1 MSHKLILQAAATA
14 AFFLL
19 AAMRVDAQPFRDC
32 SDCPEMIEIP
42 SGTATLGA
50 EPYEANTK
58 AGDLPLRE
66 VTIAYRLAVAKTE
79 VTQAQYRAFM
89 EASGHQMSQLGCN
102 TWNVNRI
109 MGYVRAHTWEAPGYP
124 QNDSH
129 PVVCVSHEDATAY
142 ASWLAEKTGKPYRL
156 LSSTEFEYAL
166 RAGTRGPWFWGLSN
180 ADACQYANV
189 GDNTFRRHFEY
200 APVFHCDDGYLQTA
214 PVGSFEPNPWGLHD
228 MLGNAWEWT
237 DDCVHRQSKAIPL
250 DGRAWLAED
259 NGDCSRR
266 TPRGG
271 SWVSG
276 TDWVRAAAQAGDG
289 AGYHSQILGFRVALT
304 FNGD

>member
-1 MSHKLILQAAATA
+1 MSHKLMLQAAATA

-142 ASWLAEKTGKPYRL
+142 ASGLADKTGKPYRL
-156 LSSTEFEYAL
+156 LSSTEF
-166 RAGTRGPWFWGLSN
+166 
-180 ADACQYANV
+180 
-189 GDNTFRRHFEY
+189 
-200 APVFHCDDGYLQTA
+200 
-214 PVGSFEPNPWGLHD
+214 
-228 MLGNAWEWT
+228 
-237 DDCVHRQSKAIPL
+237 
-250 DGRAWLAED
+250 
-259 NGDCSRR
+259 
-266 TPRGG
+266 
-271 SWVSG
+271 
-276 TDWVRAAAQAGDG
+276 
-289 AGYHSQILGFRVALT
+289 
-304 FNGD
+304 